1 MFQGIFR
8 STTIP
13 VLEQLVQFTQA
24 RHEVL
29 AGNIANLGTPGYAAR
44 DLSVADF
51 QVRLQDA
58 IEARRQP
65 PGAMPTLAPGAMPT
79 LAVGMSGASPG
90 QPGAMPGAMP
100 TLAVGT
106 SGAEQPDPVAE
117 VAKDPRSI
125 LFHDQSDNAAELQV
139 TEMVK
144 NQLQHNT
151 AMAILG
157 SQFRL
162 LQTVI
167 SERV

>member
-1 MFQGIFR
+1 MFDGIFQ
-8 STTIP
+8 SSTIP
-13 VLEQLVQFTQA
+13 VLEQVVQFTQA

-29 AGNIANLGTPGYAAR
+29 AGNVANLGTPGYQAR
-44 DLSVADF
+44 DLSVEDF
-51 QVRLQDA
+51 HSRLQAA

-65 PGAMPTLAPGAMPT
+65 AATSASSGAIGRAVSPGEIGAATSTLASENA
-79 LAVGMSGASPG
+79 
-90 QPGAMPGAMP
+90 
-100 TLAVGT
+100 
-106 SGAEQPDPVAE
+106 DPVAD

-144 NQLQHNT
+144 NHIQHNT
-151 AMAILG
+151 AIAILG

-162 LQTVI
+162 LQAVV

>member
-13 VLEQLVQFTQA
+13 VLEQVVQFTQA

-29 AGNIANLGTPGYAAR
+29 AGNIANLGTPGYVAR

-51 QVRLQDA
+51 QARLQDA
-58 IEARRQP
+58 IEARQQP
-65 PGAMPTLAPGAMPT
+65 PPATSPGEQAVSPGQSGTMPTPGTMPALAAD
-79 LAVGMSGASPG
+79 MSGADQS
-90 QPGAMPGAMP
+90 
-100 TLAVGT
+100 
-106 SGAEQPDPVAE
+106 DPVADL
-117 VAKDPRSI
+117 AKDPRSI

-151 AMAILG
+151 AMALLTD
-157 SQFRL
+157 QFRL

>member
-13 VLEQLVQFTQA
+13 VLEQVVQFTQA

-29 AGNIANLGTPGYAAR
+29 AGNIANLGTPGYVAR
-44 DLSVADF
+44 DLSVVDF
-51 QVRLQDA
+51 QAQLQDA
-58 IEARRQP
+58 IEARQQP
-65 PGAMPTLAPGAMPT
+65 PAAMSPGET
-79 LAVGMSGASPG
+79 TVSPG
-90 QPGAMPGAMP
+90 Q
-100 TLAVGT
+100 
-106 SGAEQPDPVAE
+106 SGAEQSDPVAE

-151 AMAILG
+151 AMAILTD
-157 SQFRL
+157 QFRL